1 MFRFQRAWLE
11 KHGVVKS
18 KTANTRDELL
28 DLMARNYYGARD
40 TSAFLSASLRCVIAP
55 RLGSHASVAR
65 LLTFSP
71 TSRPTRDTD

>member
-1 MFRFQRAWLE
+1 MTLWSGLPQVRRRLTKQLSLMQRAWLE

-40 TSAFLSASLRCVIAP
+40 TR
-55 RLGSHASVAR
+55 
-65 LLTFSP
+65 T
-71 TSRPTRDTD
+71 